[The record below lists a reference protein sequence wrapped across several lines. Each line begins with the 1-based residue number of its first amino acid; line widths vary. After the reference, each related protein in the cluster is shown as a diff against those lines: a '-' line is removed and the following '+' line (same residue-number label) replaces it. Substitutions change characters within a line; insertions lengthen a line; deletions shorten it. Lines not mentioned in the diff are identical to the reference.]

1 MRRHIRDLC
10 GFSTIFWGTEM
21 RGFAGR
27 VGFLFPGDGLNDDEF
42 WSYLPEGV
50 AWLTARYPG
59 TLLDQP
65 LNHATFAASADLGPM
80 VAAARILAEARP
92 DVIVTGDNAGSFILG
107 LGHDLVQ
114 AEAIAAASGAR
125 AGSTPSTAIVA
136 ALKSLGLNRVAIT
149 SPYDADVTAAGRA
162 FLQGHGISVVSEA
175 RRSFADET
183 GIAGQEATFW
193 EEAAEAANHPDAQ
206 AIVLMGGGLR
216 TGGSVAQLEAL
227 LGKPVIAAT
236 AALVWHACALLGAHK
251 PRPHLGRLF
260 GSTPARAPLSRHLS
274 SGTKAM
280 SLTSDPPIFAWG
292 KGARLFDTKG
302 QSYLDFACGSGTSV
316 LGHAHPAVLRAL
328 ADQAATGVLHLGPH
342 FHTPVQIALMER
354 LASVL
359 PPALSVFHPATNGT
373 EATEVAIKAA
383 IHATGRHRFVG
394 FQGSYHGRTL
404 GALSVSAAKGSNAGL
419 AGPPQATHHMPWPE
433 READLAALAPLLE
446 RALDPGD
453 VAAII
458 VEPMQ
463 ATAGMRVPPANLL
476 PLLRHAADRHGVVL
490 ILDEVFSGYGKTGR
504 LFAFE
509 ASGIVPDLLILAKAA
524 GGGLPGAF
532 VVGTAAMLQAWPA
545 GMQSS
550 TFQMH
555 PLTAAVSLAT
565 LSVLLD
571 ENLPKRATWIEAS
584 LRSALV
590 PLGTLA
596 GTGAMLGLVML
607 DAHGRPDQPRT
618 KAVRLRALAKG
629 LITWECG
636 TEGHVIG
643 LVPPLTVSEAEIA
656 EAADILTEAVR
667 QAR

>member
-1 MRRHIRDLC
+1 
-10 GFSTIFWGTEM
+10 
-21 RGFAGR
+21 
-27 VGFLFPGDGLNDDEF
+27 
-42 WSYLPEGV
+42 
-50 AWLTARYPG
+50 
-59 TLLDQP
+59 
-65 LNHATFAASADLGPM
+65 
-80 VAAARILAEARP
+80 
-92 DVIVTGDNAGSFILG
+92 
-107 LGHDLVQ
+107 
-114 AEAIAAASGAR
+114 
-125 AGSTPSTAIVA
+125 
-136 ALKSLGLNRVAIT
+136 
-149 SPYDADVTAAGRA
+149 
-162 FLQGHGISVVSEA
+162 
-175 RRSFADET
+175 
-183 GIAGQEATFW
+183 
-193 EEAAEAANHPDAQ
+193 
-206 AIVLMGGGLR
+206 
-216 TGGSVAQLEAL
+216 
-227 LGKPVIAAT
+227 
-236 AALVWHACALLGAHK
+236 
-251 PRPHLGRLF
+251 
-260 GSTPARAPLSRHLS
+260 
-274 SGTKAM
+274 
-280 SLTSDPPIFAWG
+280 
-292 KGARLFDTKG
+292 
-302 QSYLDFACGSGTSV
+302 
-316 LGHAHPAVLRAL
+316 
-328 ADQAATGVLHLGPH
+328 
-342 FHTPVQIALMER
+342 
-354 LASVL
+354 
-359 PPALSVFHPATNGT
+359 
-373 EATEVAIKAA
+373 
-383 IHATGRHRFVG
+383 
-394 FQGSYHGRTL
+394 
-404 GALSVSAAKGSNAGL
+404 
-419 AGPPQATHHMPWPE
+419 MPWPE

>member
-1 MRRHIRDLC
+1 
-10 GFSTIFWGTEM
+10 M
-21 RGFAGR
+21 RGSAGR
-27 VGFLFPGDGLNDDEF
+27 IGFLFPGDGLNDDEF
-42 WSYLPEGV
+42 WSYLPDGV

-59 TLLDQP
+59 TLPDQP

-80 VAAARILAEARP
+80 VAAAAVLGEAHP
-92 DVIVTGDNAGSFILG
+92 DVIVTGDHAGSFILG

-125 AGSTPSTAIVA
+125 AGSTPSTAILA
-136 ALKSLGLNRVAIT
+136 ALASLGLSRVAIT

-162 FLQGHGISVVSEA
+162 FLEGHGISVVNEA
-175 RRSFADET
+175 RRSFVDET
-183 GIAGQEATFW
+183 GIAGQEAAFW
-193 EEAAEAANHPDAQ
+193 EEAAQAANHPDAQ

-216 TGGSVAQLEAL
+216 TGGSLARLEAL

-236 AALVWHACALLGAHK
+236 AALVWHACALLGANE

-260 GSTPARAPLSRHLS
+260 GPPPAQAPLSRYLS
-274 SGTKAM
+274 SGTKAL
-280 SLTSDPPIFAWG
+280 SVTSDPPVFAWG
-292 KGARLFDTKG
+292 KGTRLFDTKG

-328 ADQAATGVLHLGPH
+328 AHQAATGVLHLGPH
-342 FHTPVQIALMER
+342 FHAPVQIALMER
-354 LASVL
+354 LAEVL

-373 EATEVAIKAA
+373 EATEVALKAA
-383 IHATGRHRFVG
+383 IHATGRQRFVG
-394 FQGSYHGRTL
+394 FKGSYHGRTL

-419 AGPPQATHHMPWPE
+419 AGPPEATHHLPWPE
-433 READLAALAPLLE
+433 TEADLAALAPLLD
-446 RALDPGD
+446 RALAPGD

-463 ATAGMRVPPANLL
+463 ATAGMRVPPAGLL
-476 PLLRHAADRHGVVL
+476 PLLRQAADRHGVVL

-509 ASGIVPDLLILAKAA
+509 ATGIVPDLLILAKAA
-524 GGGLPGAF
+524 GGGLPGAM
-532 VVGTAAMLQAWPA
+532 VIGTAAMLQTWPA

-555 PLTAAVSLAT
+555 PLTAAASLAT
-565 LSVLLD
+565 LSVLID
-571 ENLPKRATWIEAS
+571 ENLPARAQGIEAG
-584 LRSALV
+584 LRAALTSV
-590 PLGTLA
+590 GTLV
-596 GTGAMLGLVML
+596 GTGAMMGLPML
-607 DAHGRPDQPRT
+607 DANGRPDQPRT
-618 KAVRLRALAKG
+618 KAVRARALAKG

-643 LVPPLTVSEAEIA
+643 LVPPLTVTKTEIT
-656 EAADILTEAVR
+656 EAAQILTEAVR

>member
-1 MRRHIRDLC
+1 
-10 GFSTIFWGTEM
+10 M
-21 RGFAGR
+21 RGSAGR
-27 VGFLFPGDGLNDDEF
+27 IGFLFPGDGLNDDEF
-42 WSYLPEGV
+42 WSYLPDGV
-50 AWLTARYPG
+50 AWLTTRYPG
-59 TLLDQP
+59 TLPDQP

-80 VAAARILAEARP
+80 VAAAGVLGEAHP
-92 DVIVTGDNAGSFILG
+92 DVIVTGDHAGSFILG

-125 AGSTPSTAIVA
+125 ASSTPSTAILA
-136 ALKSLGLNRVAIT
+136 ALASLGLSRVAIT

-162 FLQGHGISVVSEA
+162 FLEGHGISVVNEA
-175 RRSFADET
+175 RRSFVDET
-183 GIAGQEATFW
+183 GIAGQEAAFW
-193 EEAAEAANHPDAQ
+193 EEAAQAANHPDAQ

-216 TGGSVAQLEAL
+216 TAGSLARLEAL

-236 AALVWHACALLGAHK
+236 AALVWHACALLGANQ

-260 GSTPARAPLSRHLS
+260 GPPPAQAPLSRYLS
-274 SGTKAM
+274 SGTKAL
-280 SLTSDPPIFAWG
+280 SVTSDPPVFAWG
-292 KGARLFDTKG
+292 KGTRLFDTKG

-316 LGHAHPAVLRAL
+316 LGHAHPALLRAL
-328 ADQAATGVLHLGPH
+328 AQQAATGVLHLGPH
-342 FHTPVQIALMER
+342 FHAPVQIALMER
-354 LASVL
+354 LAEVL

-373 EATEVAIKAA
+373 EATEVALKAA
-383 IHATGRHRFVG
+383 IHATRRQRFVG

-419 AGPPQATHHMPWPE
+419 AGPPEATHHLPWPE
-433 READLAALAPLLE
+433 TEADLAALAPLLE
-446 RALDPGD
+446 RALAPGD

-463 ATAGMRVPPANLL
+463 ATAGMRVPPAGLL
-476 PLLRHAADRHGVVL
+476 PLLRQAADRHGVVL

-509 ASGIVPDLLILAKAA
+509 ATGIVPDLLILAKAA
-524 GGGLPGAF
+524 GGGLPGAM
-532 VVGTAAMLQAWPA
+532 VMGTAAMLQTWPA

-555 PLTAAVSLAT
+555 PLTAAASLAT
-565 LSVLLD
+565 LSVLID
-571 ENLPKRATWIEAS
+571 ENLPARAQGIEAG
-584 LRSALV
+584 LRAALTSV
-590 PLGTLA
+590 GTLV
-596 GTGAMLGLVML
+596 GTGAMMGLPML
-607 DAHGRPDQPRT
+607 DANGRPDQPRT
-618 KAVRLRALAKG
+618 KAVRARALAKG

-643 LVPPLTVSEAEIA
+643 LVPPLTVTKAEIT
-656 EAADILTEAVR
+656 EAAQILTEAVR